1 MHSRNEEIVEKQNN
15 YIYIYIKKKHFK
27 KFMKS
32 FFNNSIILAKDIC
45 VIP

>member
-15 YIYIYIKKKHFK
+15 YIKKKKHFK